1 MPRARKSAKARAKA
15 RPARPRTRA
24 KPATR
29 RRAAKPASGRRAAK
43 PGRSPKP
50 ARSALGHQARRI
62 LAIAAAFASG
72 CGSEPPAPDPAA
84 EALAR
89 VAEGPHEVAVLS
101 MGDLGE
107 IRIELLPELA
117 PATVEHWKA
126 LATAGEF
133 DGTTF
138 HRVIPG
144 FMIQGGDPLSRNHD
158 PRDDGRGG
166 SEVTVADEFTAL
178 PQRRGT
184 VSMANKGQRNT
195 AGSQFFILQRDAPH
209 LDGHFTAFGRVVAG
223 MDVVDAITRLEIDKY
238 GRYGPR
244 DRPYPRSATIESV
257 RILAAGE
264 AVGAPGVAAAAS
276 VAGAAATPVAPDA
289 PAGYPEPPVAR

>member
-1 MPRARKSAKARAKA
+1 MPRARRSAKARAKVRAKA
-15 RPARPRTRA
+15 RPKARA
-24 KPATR
+24 KAATR
-29 RRAAKPASGRRAAK
+29 RRAAKPT
-43 PGRSPKP
+43 RSPKSTR
-50 ARSALGHQARRI
+50 AALGHQARRI

-72 CGSEPPAPDPAA
+72 CGSEAAAPDPAA

-89 VAEGPHEVAVLS
+89 VAASGPHEVAVLA

-126 LATAGEF
+126 LAASGYF
-133 DGTTF
+133 DGTNF

-158 PRDDGRGG
+158 PRDDGKGG
-166 SEVTVADEFTAL
+166 PDYTIADELTGW

-184 VSMANKGQRNT
+184 VSMANKGQPNS
-195 AGSQFFILQRDAPH
+195 AGSQFFILHGDAPH

-244 DRPYPRSATIESV
+244 DRPYPRAATIESV
-257 RILAAGE
+257 RILPARE
-264 AVGAPGVAAAAS
+264 
-276 VAGAAATPVAPDA
+276 VAGAAAVAGAASIAGAASTAGEAAAAVAPDA
-289 PAGYPEPPVAR
+289 PAGYPGPPVAR

>member
-1 MPRARKSAKARAKA
+1 MPRARKSAKARAKVGAKVRAKAGAKA
-15 RPARPRTRA
+15 RTGRRGATCAKGPARSA
-24 KPATR
+24 KAD
-29 RRAAKPASGRRAAK
+29 RAAKPARAVRGPAEERRT
-43 PGRSPKP
+43 
-50 ARSALGHQARRI
+50 ALGHQARRI
-62 LAIAAAFASG
+62 LALAAAFAAG
-72 CGSEPPAPDPAA
+72 CGSEAPAPDPAA

-89 VAEGPHEVAVLS
+89 VAEGGPNEVVVLA

-117 PATVEHWKA
+117 PATVEHWKS
-126 LATAGEF
+126 LAASGYF
-133 DGTTF
+133 DGTNF

-144 FMIQGGDPLSRNHD
+144 FMIQGGDPLTRNHD

-166 SEVTVADEFTAL
+166 PEFTIPDELTAW

-195 AGSQFFILQRDAPH
+195 AGSQFFILQADAPH
-209 LDGHFTAFGRVVAG
+209 LDGRFTVFGRVVAG

-244 DRPYPRSATIESV
+244 DRPYPRAATIESV
-257 RILAAGE
+257 RILPAQE
-264 AVGAPGVAAAAS
+264 VAA
-276 VAGAAATPVAPDA
+276 VAPVAPDA
-289 PAGYPEPPVAR
+289 PAGYPGPPVAR